1 LSYPAIK
8 LHFTP
13 PSKYYYLMQI
23 QHQILLFGLIRI
35 SGALSVNDVIG
46 LRALLLLVLFR
57 LSLGLCVHE
66 SSPRF
71 WVLGWMTK
79 DWFLFDL

>member
-1 LSYPAIK
+1 MNPACASPRWLSYPAIK

-46 LRALLLLVLFR
+46 LRALLLLVLF
-57 LSLGLCVHE
+57 SIE
-66 SSPRF
+66 PRP
-71 WVLGWMTK
+71 VRA
-79 DWFLFDL
+79 